1 MRKIIA
7 FVALSVIAIGFLAS
21 CGDDDNKSS
30 GLSSDCAINAIVLG
44 DLSRVYHTWLD
55 NGKDTSYTIT
65 VPGSAFPLHIDQ
77 VNKRIFN
84 SDSLPVGTAVNKV
97 YFTTFSADGI
107 VAYRLESGKDTMYSV
122 KDTLDFTAPKVF
134 TIYAS
139 DGSGS
144 RSYTI
149 DINVHNADPDAYSW
163 VAASPADNGVARMEN
178 MRMVAKDGKLHLWG
192 SENGNAVV
200 MTRSTDGGAA
210 LWERKAVSGADG
222 LRPKSVNLFGGRFV
236 AVANS
241 GLVESADG
249 ANWTA
254 VSTSLVPDGI
264 FAVGDRLYVNV
275 AGKIY
280 SSADFTSWK
289 SEGVDDNA
297 APLPTEDVH
306 SAVLPAAN
314 NPQIENIVSV
324 GYSDG
329 KTETWKKEV
338 NKAYP
343 EDNAWSYCPITEET
357 PRTLPHLKGFSMMK
371 YDGKL
376 YSAGI
381 NGDTVNVYSST
392 DGARSWQIVKVPTV
406 VPAGIGKPS
415 GISIAADG
423 DNNIW
428 LVCSGTGMLW
438 KGYLNRLKAAKS
450 E

>member
-163 VAASPADNGVARMEN
+163 VAASPADNVVAKMGN
-178 MRMVAKDGKLHLWG
+178 MRMIAKDGKLHLWG
-192 SENGNAVV
+192 TENGNAVV
-200 MTRSTDGGAA
+200 MTRNTDGGAA
-210 LWERKAVSGADG
+210 LWDGKSVSGADG

-381 NGDTVNVYSST
+381 NGDTVNVYSSA

-406 VPAGIGKPS
+406 VPAGMGKPDET
-415 GISIAADG
+415 SIAADG

>member
-1 MRKIIA
+1 MRRKLA
-7 FVALSVIAIGFLAS
+7 FVALSVLLAGFMAS
-21 CGDDDNKSS
+21 CGDDDSKSG
-30 GLSSDCAINAIVLG
+30 GLSSDCAINAIVMG
-44 DLSRVYHTWLD
+44 QLSRVYHTWLE

-65 VPGSAFPLHIDQ
+65 VPGSVFPLHIDQ
-77 VNKRIFN
+77 INRRIFN

-122 KDTLDFTAPKVF
+122 KDTLDFTTPRVF
-134 TIYAS
+134 TVYAS

-144 RSYTI
+144 RSYTLE
-149 DINVHNADPDAYSW
+149 INVHNADPDAYSW
-163 VAASPADNGVARMEN
+163 VAASPADNAVAEMRG
-178 MRMVAKDGKLHLWG
+178 MRMIANGGKLHLWG
-192 SENGNAVV
+192 TEDGRPVA
-200 MTRSTDGGAA
+200 MTRSADGGVA
-210 LWERKAVSGADG
+210 LWDRKAVSGADG

-236 AVANS
+236 AIANS

-264 FAVGDRLYVNV
+264 LAVGDKLYVTV
-275 AGKIY
+275 AGNIY
-280 SSADFTSWK
+280 SSADFASWK
-289 SEGVDDNA
+289 KEGMDDGA
-297 APLPTEDVH
+297 APLPAEEVH
-306 SAVLPAAN
+306 SAVLPALN
-314 NPQIENIVSV
+314 NPQIENIISV

-329 KTETWKKEV
+329 KTETWKKET
-338 NKAYP
+338 NKVYP
-343 EDNAWSYCPITEET
+343 EDNAWSYYPITEET
-357 PRTLPHLKGFSMMK
+357 PRTLPRLKGFSMMK

-392 DGARSWQIVKVPTV
+392 DGARSWQLVKVPTV
-406 VPAGIGKPS
+406 VPGGMGKPDE
-415 GISIAADG
+415 ISMAADG

-428 LVCSGTGMLW
+428 LVCSGTGVLW